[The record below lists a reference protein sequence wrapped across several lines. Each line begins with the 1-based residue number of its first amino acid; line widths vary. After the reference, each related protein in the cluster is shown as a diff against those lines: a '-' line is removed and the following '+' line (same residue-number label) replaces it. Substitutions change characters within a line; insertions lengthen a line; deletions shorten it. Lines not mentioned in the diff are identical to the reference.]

1 MWYKTRETDYEKG
14 GHMDLKDKAAIV
26 TGAAGGIGR
35 AIALR
40 LGSLGARV
48 AVVDLKA
55 EEGNETVSL
64 LEKGGGGGL
73 FLKADITDLARVQE
87 MVKTTIAAFGK
98 VDILVNNAGWDRIE
112 PFLKNTPDFWDKV
125 IAINLKGPIYCIRA
139 VLDHMVERK
148 YGKIVNIS
156 SDAGRVGSSG
166 EAVYSA
172 CKGGIIAFTKTMA
185 REMAR
190 YAINVNCVCPGAT
203 DTPLLAEMTKGE
215 TGAKIIDAMVKVVPF
230 RRLGKP
236 EDVAGAVA
244 FLASDEA
251 SFITG
256 QTLSVSGGLTMC

>member
-1 MWYKTRETDYEKG
+1 MKKKEA
-14 GHMDLKDKAAIV
+14 HMDLKGKVAIV

-35 AIALR
+35 AIALK
-40 LGSLGARV
+40 LGYLGAKV
-48 AVVDLKA
+48 AVADLKS
-55 EEGNETVSL
+55 EQGQETVTL
-64 LEKGGGGGL
+64 LAKEGARAL
-73 FLKADITDLARVQE
+73 FSKTDITDLAQVRELVRSTLAE
-87 MVKTTIAAFGK
+87 FGK

-125 IAINLKGPIYCIRA
+125 ISINLKGPINCTRA

-148 YGKIVNIS
+148 YGKIINIS

-190 YAINVNCVCPGAT
+190 YSLNINCVCPGAT

-236 EDVAGAVA
+236 EDVTGAVA

-251 SFITG
+251 AFITG

>member
-1 MWYKTRETDYEKG
+1 
-14 GHMDLKDKAAIV
+14 MDLKGKVAIV

-35 AIALR
+35 GIALR

-64 LEKGGGGGL
+64 LEKGGTGGL

-87 MVKTTIAAFGK
+87 MVKTTISAFGK

-156 SDAGRVGSSG
+156 SDAGRVGG
-166 EAVYSA
+166 PRQAVYSA
-172 CKGGIIAFTKTMA
+172 CKGGIIAFTKAIA
-185 REMAR
+185 REMAQHS
-190 YAINVNCVCPGAT
+190 INVNCICPGAT
-203 DTPLLAEMTKGE
+203 ETPLIKEVTRE
-215 TGAKIIDAMVKVVPF
+215 EIGARTIEGMIKATPF
-230 RRLGKP
+230 RRMGKP
-236 EDVAGAVA
+236 EEIAGAVA
-244 FLASDEA
+244 FMASDEA
-251 SFITG
+251 SYITG

>member
-1 MWYKTRETDYEKG
+1 
-14 GHMDLKDKAAIV
+14 

-35 AIALR
+35 GIALK
-40 LGSLGARV
+40 LGSLGAKV
-48 AVVDLKA
+48 AVADLKVDQ
-55 EEGNETVSL
+55 GKETVSL
-64 LEKGGGGGL
+64 LGKEGAEGI
-73 FLKADITDLARVQE
+73 FLKTDITDLAQVQE
-87 MVKTTIAAFGK
+87 LVKATISAFGK

-125 IAINLKGPIYCIRA
+125 IAINLKGPIYFIRA

-172 CKGGIIAFTKTMA
+172 CKGGIIALTKTMA

-190 YAINVNCVCPGAT
+190 YSINVNCVCPGAT
-203 DTPLLAEMTKGE
+203 DTPLLAELTQGE
-215 TGAKIIDAMVKVVPF
+215 TGAKIIDAMVKAVPF

-244 FLASDEA
+244 FLVSDEA

>member
-1 MWYKTRETDYEKG
+1 
-14 GHMDLKDKAAIV
+14 MDLKGKVAVV

-35 AIALR
+35 GIALK
-40 LGSLGARV
+40 LGSLGAKV
-48 AVVDLKA
+48 AVADLKVDQ
-55 EEGNETVSL
+55 GKETVSL
-64 LEKGGGGGL
+64 LGKEGAEGI
-73 FLKADITDLARVQE
+73 FLKTDITDLAQVQE
-87 MVKTTIAAFGK
+87 LVKATISAFGK

-125 IAINLKGPIYCIRA
+125 IAINLKGPIHCIRA
-139 VLDHMVERK
+139 ALDHMVERK

-190 YAINVNCVCPGAT
+190 YSINVNCVCPGAT
-203 DTPLLAEMTKGE
+203 DTPLLAELTKGE

-244 FLASDEA
+244 FLVSDEA

>member
-1 MWYKTRETDYEKG
+1 
-14 GHMDLKDKAAIV
+14 MDLKGKVAVV

-35 AIALR
+35 GIALK
-40 LGSLGARV
+40 LGSLGAKV
-48 AVVDLKA
+48 AVADLKVDQ
-55 EEGNETVSL
+55 GKETVSL
-64 LEKGGGGGL
+64 LGKEGAEGI
-73 FLKADITDLARVQE
+73 FLKTDITDLAQVQE
-87 MVKTTIAAFGK
+87 LVKATISAFGK

-125 IAINLKGPIYCIRA
+125 IAINLKGPIHCIRA
-139 VLDHMVERK
+139 VLDHLVERK

-190 YAINVNCVCPGAT
+190 YSINVNCVCPGAT
-203 DTPLLAEMTKGE
+203 DTPLLAELTQGE

-244 FLASDEA
+244 FLVSDEA